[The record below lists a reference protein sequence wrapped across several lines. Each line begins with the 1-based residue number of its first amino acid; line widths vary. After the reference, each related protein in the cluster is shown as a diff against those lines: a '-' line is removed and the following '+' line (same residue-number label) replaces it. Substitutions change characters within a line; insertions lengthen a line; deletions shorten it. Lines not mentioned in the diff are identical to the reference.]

1 VWKDFAVRLLPNHYQ
16 TNYTMKTQQSSKDNE
31 SGQGRSTSNRAF
43 TDQNERLK
51 ERGISNSGG
60 QRSDQTSSR
69 DSAHQPERKRSKKP
83 LY

>member
-1 VWKDFAVRLLPNHYQ
+1 
-16 TNYTMKTQQSSKDNE
+16 MKTQQSSKDNE

-43 TDQNERLK
+43 LNENELLK

-69 DSAHQPERKRSKKP
+69 DSAHHPEKKRSKKP